1 MTMMSGSPGGGC
13 AIAVMAKAP
22 VPGRVKTRLVP
33 PLTPE
38 QAALLSAAF
47 LTDITHNIRAAAEF
61 ARIAPYVAYAPE
73 GAEHLFDGM
82 LAPGTGLVLAD
93 GKRDFPCGI
102 EGFGRC
108 LAQAVV
114 ELLDRG
120 HDSACVLNSD
130 SPTLPTGY
138 LVQAAQ
144 ALSRNSDRI
153 VLGPADDG
161 GYYLLGMAAPHINLF
176 CDIAWSTARVAD
188 ETRARAQEHG
198 LEIVELPVWYDVDDG
213 EAMRRLLHFYTA
225 GPASGSS
232 CDTAYRAPATAAC
245 LQRLQLDLD
254 TLAGLKVA

>member
-1 MTMMSGSPGGGC
+1 MASGSPGGGC

-38 QAALLSAAF
+38 QAAMLSAAF
-47 LTDITHNIRAAAEF
+47 LADITHNIWEAAA
-61 ARIAPYVAYAPE
+61 AAPIIPYVAYAPA
-73 GAEHLFDGM
+73 GAEHLFDGV
-82 LAPGTGLVLAD
+82 LAPGTRLILAD

-108 LAQAVV
+108 LAQAIV
-114 ELLDRG
+114 ELLERG

-130 SPTLPTGY
+130 SPTLPTDY

-144 ALSRNSDRI
+144 ALSRKGDRI

-161 GYYLLGMAAPHINLF
+161 GYYLLGMAARHINLF

-198 LEIVELPVWYDVDDG
+198 LEIVELPAWYDVDDG
-213 EAMRRLLHFYTA
+213 EAMRRLLRFYTA
-225 GPASGSS
+225 GPVSSSGR
-232 CDTAYRAPATAAC
+232 DNAYRAPATAAC
-245 LQRLQLDLD
+245 LTRLKLDLD